1 MSTRQERDRRLAR
14 LRLERQRERLEAQQ
28 RRQQRRVVG
37 FSLLA
42 VLGLA
47 LIALVSVSRSGGSA
61 PVATPTP
68 TAQPCSYF
76 SSDTS
81 NPIVTTRPTPPGFGT
96 RRNGTATMVTNR
108 GTVVISL
115 LTNDAPC
122 ATTSFAFL
130 ANHHY
135 FDGSPCN
142 RLTSGGLQFLQ
153 CGDPRRGTGPG
164 YAFPVEN
171 VNPKTTYPAG
181 TVGLANR
188 GPDTNGGE
196 FFLCYGKTDLPPDFT
211 PFGRIIS
218 GLDVLRSV
226 ASDGELPSGDGTPLT
241 PVTIT
246 SLHATGT

>member
-1 MSTRQERDRRLAR
+1 MSTRQDRDRHLAR
-14 LRLERQRERLEAQQ
+14 LRVERQRQRQEALQ
-28 RRQQRRVVG
+28 RRQQRRVVAY
-37 FSLLA
+37 SLLG
-42 VLGLA
+42 VLA
-47 LIALVSVSRSGGSA
+47 LALLALLSVSRGGGST

-68 TAQPCSYF
+68 SDQPCSYF

-81 NPIVTTRPTPPGFGT
+81 NPVVTTRPTPPGFGT
-96 RRNGTATMVTNR
+96 RRNGTATMVTNH

-115 LTNDAPC
+115 LTSDAPC

-130 ANHHY
+130 ANAHY
-135 FDGSPCN
+135 YDGSSCN

-171 VNPKTTYPAG
+171 VNPRTTYPAG

-196 FFLCYGKTDLPPDFT
+196 FFLCYGETRLPPEFT
-211 PFGRIIS
+211 PFGRVIS
-218 GLDVLRSV
+218 GLDVLRAV
-226 ASDGELPSGDGTPLT
+226 ASGGELPDGDGTPLT
-241 PVTIT
+241 PTTIT
-246 SLHATGT
+246 SLRATGT